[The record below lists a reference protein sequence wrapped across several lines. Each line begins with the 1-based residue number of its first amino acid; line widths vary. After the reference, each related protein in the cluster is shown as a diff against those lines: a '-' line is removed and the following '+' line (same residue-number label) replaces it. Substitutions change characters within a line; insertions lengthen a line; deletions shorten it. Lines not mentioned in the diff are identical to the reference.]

1 MPEVADIAKDVYQ
14 LKADMAQI
22 NTLVDRLD
30 ITITKLT
37 EVSTNISE
45 LLAVQTNRLETQEKL
60 SSKLFEIIEKRK
72 DESEQSDKD
81 IQLQMK
87 NLEKELYDEIE
98 EKQEKILNEL
108 KSMKETNTKQ
118 HLEMSQRMTKLEKWI
133 WIVTGGA
140 IVVGFI
146 ISKVVAMLPKLMS

>member
-72 DESEQSDKD
+72 NVGNIGNKHNQTKHKFHTYTFTNQC
-81 IQLQMK
+81 QL
-87 NLEKELYDEIE
+87 I
-98 EKQEKILNEL
+98 
-108 KSMKETNTKQ
+108 
-118 HLEMSQRMTKLEKWI
+118 
-133 WIVTGGA
+133 
-140 IVVGFI
+140 
-146 ISKVVAMLPKLMS
+146 

>member
-87 NLEKELYDEIE
+87 NLEM
-98 EKQEKILNEL
+98 
-108 KSMKETNTKQ
+108 KS
-118 HLEMSQRMTKLEKWI
+118 I
-133 WIVTGGA
+133 
-140 IVVGFI
+140 
-146 ISKVVAMLPKLMS
+146 